1 MTTTAMIIWIAI
13 TSIYGYIMYRRGQQ
27 NAVNTF
33 VSMLVESGIVKDR
46 MNLGTRLQQFYDKRV
61 AEDEEG

>member
-33 VSMLVESGIVKDR
+33 VNMLVESGIVKDR

>member
-27 NAVNTF
+27 NAVNAF
-33 VSMLVESGIVKDR
+33 VNMLVESGIVKDR